1 MATLFSIL
9 AWRVPWTESLVDDS
23 PWGQKESDQTERL
36 ITHSLREDL
45 AGSGSGASLEA
56 RP

>member
-1 MATLFSIL
+1 M
-9 AWRVPWTESLVDDS
+9 DYS
-23 PWGQKESDQTERL
+23 PWGQKGSDQTERL
-36 ITHSLREDL
+36 ITHSLMEDL

>member
-1 MATLFSIL
+1 MDRG
-9 AWRVPWTESLVDDS
+9 AWLITAHG
-23 PWGQKESDQTERL
+23 GQKESDQTDQL
-36 ITHSLREDL
+36 HTHSLMEDL